1 MKDYIL
7 EEKIRKAVYLRGNWY
22 YLRIQ
27 VNHKRTHRPL
37 DIPKQ
42 AGRAAAEQRALDMFR
57 GSPAQLLNGGSRRL
71 STLYDMYRQAFPD
84 RNRDY
89 LLDVKRSIDYLIEEF
104 GDMPVADITTS
115 HVTRFRAAL
124 LKRTRTLHNGTKVS
138 ISGHRINGIMR
149 VLRAVFHQAEREQ
162 IISKHS
168 NPFDDF
174 PKTKVMKKMPRSFGP
189 KDFAA
194 YRKKAVEIFGEDY
207 ALMLDLYLLSGMR
220 DEEWTKVKWE
230 WVDWE
235 KEILILPPEFTKTG
249 WERIIPLV
257 SKAAEALTT
266 LKQREYESP
275 VPFSSSEVSH
285 RWRKLRNGCTRGG
298 VEYKGTGIQGKFHNL
313 RKTVITRL
321 KIFGLHPDFIDIL
334 VGHVPNGTSA
344 THYTD
349 YEAALPVVRTALEQ
363 LSTEFFSSATDT
375 DEAH

>member
-7 EEKIRKAVYLRGNWY
+7 EEKIRKAVYLRGNTY
-22 YLRIQ
+22 YIRIQ
-27 VNHKRTHRPL
+27 VDHKRINHSL
-37 DIPKQ
+37 NVPKR
-42 AGRAAAEQRALDMFR
+42 AGRAAAEQSAIDLYRS
-57 GSPAQLLNGGSRRL
+57 SPVKLLNGASPKL
-71 STLYDMYRQAFPD
+71 SALYDMYRQAFPD

-124 LKRTRTLHNGTKVS
+124 LKRTRTLHTGAKLP

-162 IISKHS
+162 IIPKHS

-194 YRKKAVEIFGEDY
+194 YRQKAVEIFGEDY

-230 WVDWE
+230 WVNWE

-249 WERIIPLV
+249 WERVIPLV
-257 SKAAEALTT
+257 SKAAEALKA
-266 LKQREYESP
+266 LKRRGFESP

-298 VEYKGTGIQGKFHNL
+298 VKHEGTGIPGKFHNL

-349 YEAALPVVRTALEQ
+349 YEAALPVVRTALEK
-363 LSTEFFSSATDT
+363 LSTEFFSSEKDT